1 MSKKIVK
8 LEPTLPTISCYE
20 KNVFGRL
27 LIYVHDPLQASLLA
41 ELTGKSTL
49 DHRDLKILQDLG
61 FKITLQTL
69 PK

>member
-8 LEPTLPTISCYE
+8 LESKLPTISCYE
-20 KNVFGRL
+20 KNVFGRV
-27 LIYVHDPLQASLLA
+27 LIYPYDPIQASLLA
-41 ELTGKSTL
+41 GLTGKSTL
-49 DHRDLKILQDLG
+49 DQRDLKILHDLG